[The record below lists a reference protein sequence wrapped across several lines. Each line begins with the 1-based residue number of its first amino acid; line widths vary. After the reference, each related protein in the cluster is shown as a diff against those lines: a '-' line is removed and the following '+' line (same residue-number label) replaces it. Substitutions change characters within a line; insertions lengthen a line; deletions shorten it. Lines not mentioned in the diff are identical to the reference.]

1 MTTKLTPAMAT
12 TNFYLKSENKNGKY
26 PILLVYQDKGKK
38 FKYYTKVQ
46 TLKDNWDGNR
56 IKGKSLEVSEDN
68 QRLQDL
74 ENIIYEIEREALRNK
89 KIHSIDIV
97 EQKFRIQLD
106 IKSHKSEFTA
116 LYEIFIDAAVA
127 TKAEATIKA
136 YKTTYNRLT
145 DFSKS
150 KQVDLSFENINTNF
164 YNKFVN
170 YLISDRGQLNNSVG
184 KYIKNLKTF
193 LNYVKNNE
201 LVKTNFN
208 LNGFKILKND
218 IDIIALSQE
227 ELWQMYY
234 VKDLPQSLE
243 YVKDYFCFEC
253 FTGLRFSDI
262 SKLETNNIKGDF
274 IELRTQKTRE
284 LLYIPLNSFAKE
296 IIEKYQGK
304 FETRPIPPTFSNQKS
319 NEYIKDVAELAGIR
333 ENMIIEKFS
342 GAKCITIRKQKCD
355 LISTHTGRK
364 TFITLSHERG
374 MPIEMIMKI
383 TGIKKWETLKKYLK
397 ISEKAKLSQMNEF
410 WNNKLKSSN

>member
-1 MTTKLTPAMAT
+1 ML
-12 TNFYLKSENKNGKY
+12 FRS
-26 PILLVYQDKGKK
+26 
-38 FKYYTKVQ
+38 VQ